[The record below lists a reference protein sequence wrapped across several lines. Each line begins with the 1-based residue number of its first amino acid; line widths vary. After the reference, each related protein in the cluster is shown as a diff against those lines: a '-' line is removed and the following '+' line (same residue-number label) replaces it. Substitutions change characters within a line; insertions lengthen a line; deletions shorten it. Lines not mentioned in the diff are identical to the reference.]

1 MEWVILDD
9 HPVIHVVMD
18 LTIKKAFPE
27 SKCNFFIDSKEAIAY
42 CSKNSVDFAISDI
55 QIGESKR
62 LDFANFCGEQKIP
75 FMIYSSFL
83 NISIY
88 EGLAKLSCRAYV
100 SKSSSIEDLELGIKA
115 LIGNEIHE
123 CAVVKKYLN
132 NVSDQHE
139 IPFLEFTEVELPVIL
154 AQINGESTIDLAK
167 RMNKSKATIRNQRI
181 NLALRYGCTMEEIA
195 RRYLYW
201 YTTG

>member
-1 MEWVILDD
+1 MEWAILDD
-9 HPVIHVVMD
+9 HPGIHAVME
-18 LTIKKAFPE
+18 LSIKKLFPE
-27 SKCNFFIDSKEAIAY
+27 SECHFFIDSKEAIAY

-83 NISIY
+83 NISII

-100 SKSSSIEDLELGIKA
+100 SKSSGIPELKNGIKA
-115 LIGNEIHE
+115 
-123 CAVVKKYLN
+123 VVSDSLFNCTIVEKYLSN
-132 NVSDQHE
+132 ASEQHE

-154 AQINGESTIDLAK
+154 AQINGESTVDLAK
-167 RMNKSKATIRNQRI
+167 RLNKSKTTIRNQRI